1 MQKIKSIL
9 NYFFVI
15 IFSILTAVS
24 LTLFPF
30 LVGSED
36 ISTSL
41 IGYFYLLIFL
51 VSSTIL
57 FFTLR
62 IVLQKNISSPMKGA

>member
-9 NYFFVI
+9 NYFFI
-15 IFSILTAVS
+15 IFFSVLTAVS

-36 ISTSL
+36 SSTSF
-41 IGYFYLLIFL
+41 IGYFYLLIFI

-62 IVLQKNISSPMKGA
+62 VVLQKNIISSKKGA